1 LDKKSNAYV
10 VTFAVAVCAI
20 CAVCLAA
27 AYNTFSDRITA
38 NELFDQ
44 QKNVLIAVGLYER
57 GSAKSD
63 AELRQLYD
71 QRIEAKVLEVKRA
84 GVERRVKRAGV
95 EKTETVD
102 QVVDMVAT
110 EYAVAD
116 LKNLQRDESRKK
128 DPAARREFAT
138 VYRRLGPDGA
148 ETEAWCIPISGYGLW
163 STLYGF
169 LALEPDLKTVKG
181 ITFYKHAETPGL
193 GGEVDNPNWQA
204 QWPGKQTLDAQ
215 GHVVGVELKKGVVDP
230 TVAREKAHMVDGL
243 SGATITSN
251 GVTNFVKADLVRYEP
266 FFGKHRSL

>member
-10 VTFAVAVCAI
+10 VTFAVSVCAV

-27 AYNTFSDRITA
+27 AYTSFKDRIAA

-63 AELRQLYD
+63 AELRQLYQ

-84 GVERRVKRAGV
+84 KVERRVKEGGV
-95 EKTETVD
+95 EKTVQADE
-102 QVVDMVAT
+102 VVDMVAT
-110 EYAVAD
+110 DIAVED
-116 LKNLQRDESRKK
+116 LKLRQRDEQKK
-128 DPAARREFAT
+128 PAGQRREFAT
-138 VYRRLGPDGA
+138 VYRRLDSSGA
-148 ETEAWCIPISGYGLW
+148 QTEAWCIPISGYGLW

-169 LALEPDLKTVKG
+169 LALEPDLNTVKG

-193 GGEVDNPNWQA
+193 GGEVDNVNWQA
-204 QWPGKQTLDAQ
+204 QWPGKKVLDEH
-215 GHVVGVELKKGVVDP
+215 GKLVGVSLKKGFVDDSIE
-230 TVAREKAHMVDGL
+230 REKLHQVDGL

-251 GVTNFVKADLVRYEP
+251 GVSNFVKADLERYEP
-266 FFGKHRSL
+266 YFKKNRSL